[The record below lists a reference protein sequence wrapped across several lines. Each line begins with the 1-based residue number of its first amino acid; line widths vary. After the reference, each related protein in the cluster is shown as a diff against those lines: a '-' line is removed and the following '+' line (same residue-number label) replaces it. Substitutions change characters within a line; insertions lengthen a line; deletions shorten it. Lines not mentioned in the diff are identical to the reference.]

1 MDTVSMQFQSLAT
14 SEFGHLRCCG
24 RTDSNYLEANRNRIS
39 PIEGS
44 KLSITLIWAKVISRH
59 VFTLKHF

>member
-44 KLSITLIWAKVISRH
+44 KLSITPLRAKAFSRP
-59 VFTLKHF
+59 VLSLKPV